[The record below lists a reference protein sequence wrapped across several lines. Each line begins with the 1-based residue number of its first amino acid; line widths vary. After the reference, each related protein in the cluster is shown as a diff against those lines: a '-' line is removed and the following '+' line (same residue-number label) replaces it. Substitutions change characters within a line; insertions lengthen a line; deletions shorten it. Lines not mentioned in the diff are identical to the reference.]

1 MMDLNSFD
9 QWGVELGKVLATAVR
24 SELARLRKPAGKD
37 EQAAGGQGEDKAA
50 GGQGEDK
57 AAAKRARVQGF
68 NPSTTALLERYLQ
81 G

>member
-50 GGQGEDK
+50 
-57 AAAKRARVQGF
+57 AKRARVQGF